1 MANYAIGLDFG
12 TNSCR
17 SVIINVDNGDELS
30 TSVYN
35 YPSGE
40 LGIITDKSDPN
51 VARQNPQDYI
61 QGLEQII
68 KESLEGASNSFSDF
82 NSALCVSLRTFFDN
96 KETILQS
103 LRHLFVDPARSSIFC
118 RLQRLNVGTH
128 PVQSL
133 SKNANFS
140 GVFASI

>member
-17 SVIINVDNGDELS
+17 SVIINVDNGVELS

-40 LGIITDKSDPN
+40 LGIIIDKSDPN

-68 KESLEGASNSFSDF
+68 KESLEGASNSFSD
-82 NSALCVSLRTFFDN
+82 
-96 KETILQS
+96 
-103 LRHLFVDPARSSIFC
+103 
-118 RLQRLNVGTH
+118 
-128 PVQSL
+128 
-133 SKNANFS
+133 
-140 GVFASI
+140 

>member
-17 SVIINVDNGDELS
+17 SVVINVDNGDELA

-40 LGIITDKSDPN
+40 LGIITDKTDPN

-61 QGLEQII
+61 AGLEYII
-68 KESLEGASNSFSDF
+68 KESLEEAANAFPEFDSNQIIGIGVDTTKLTAFISEFSFLF
-82 NSALCVSLRTFFDN
+82 LAKNSSAFFRFVSPSFFALSL
-96 KETILQS
+96 
-103 LRHLFVDPARSSIFC
+103 IFC
-118 RLQRLNVGTH
+118 
-128 PVQSL
+128 
-133 SKNANFS
+133 
-140 GVFASI
+140 

>member
-61 QGLEQII
+61 QGLE
-68 KESLEGASNSFSDF
+68 
-82 NSALCVSLRTFFDN
+82 
-96 KETILQS
+96 
-103 LRHLFVDPARSSIFC
+103 
-118 RLQRLNVGTH
+118 
-128 PVQSL
+128 
-133 SKNANFS
+133 
-140 GVFASI
+140 